1 MRAVLPVDEVVPE
14 IVSALTKDG
23 AVVVEAPP
31 GAGKTTRVPPALL
44 DAVRGDVLVLEPRRL
59 ATRMA
64 ARRVAE
70 ELGEPL
76 GQTVGYKVRFE
87 EVGSARTRLWF
98 LTEGVLTRRLVS
110 DPRLEGVGAVVL
122 DEFHERHLHG
132 DVALALLRRL
142 RRTTRPD
149 LGLVV
154 MSATLDAEPVK
165 EYLACRSVVSMGRA
179 YDVALDHL
187 PSPDDRP
194 LASQVTSAIRRA
206 LTEETSGHVLVF
218 LPGMREI
225 RQTAES
231 AAAVIEHAGAALHT
245 LHGDLSAEEQDRAVR
260 PSEARKVILS
270 TNVAE
275 SSVTIPDV
283 ACVVDA
289 GLVRRASTSPWSGLS
304 ALRVVKASRASCT
317 QRAGRAGRTRS
328 GRAYRL
334 FTKTDFDARP
344 SSDAPELQRMD
355 LAQTVLEL
363 KSSLGGAAMRALE
376 WLDAPTDASL
386 ASAEELLLRLGAVDA
401 RGEVTELGRRMLAHP
416 VHPRLARVLEES
428 RVVGDPDG
436 ACTAAAILGERD
448 LLPVRDARVASHE
461 ATEESDV
468 ERRVTLIEEVM
479 EARSTA
485 QGARAAGLDVGAT
498 LAVIKARDQLR
509 RSLRIG
515 PRGSGPGGGGP
526 AAPETTPT
534 SLRRALLA
542 GYIDRVARRVR
553 PRSLSLAL
561 AGGGT
566 AELAPQSVVR
576 DAPLV
581 IAVDAEER
589 ADRSVLVRMVSAIE
603 PEWLFDLAAD
613 RVSEVRAVE
622 WDASTERAVA
632 IERMIYDGLVLDET
646 RRTDV
651 RGPDIA
657 SALADAAIAK
667 GITAFAPDLEDLFVR
682 LRFAA
687 EHDARVTPLDDAALH
702 DLITRACEGSASFAE
717 LRAAGLGDL
726 VRAALGRTVSLVDRL
741 APSRVTLGRGRAVRV
756 SYEPGK
762 SPWIESRMQDFFGMK
777 ETPRVAEGKV
787 PLVVHLLA
795 PNHRAVQ
802 ITQDLAGFW
811 TRHYPTIRKELMR
824 KYPRH
829 QWPEDPG

>member
-1 MRAVLPVDEVVPE
+1 MRAPLPVDEVVPD
-14 IVSALTKDG
+14 IVRALVKDG

-44 DAVRGDVLVLEPRRL
+44 DAVKGDVLVLEPRRL

-70 ELGEPL
+70 EREEPL

-87 EVGSARTRLWF
+87 EVGGKATRLWF

-142 RRTTRPD
+142 RETARPD

-165 EYLACRSVVSMGRA
+165 DYLACGSVVSMGRA
-179 YDVALDHL
+179 FDVAIDHL
-187 PSPDDRP
+187 PAPDDRP
-194 LASQVTSAIRRA
+194 LAAQVTSAVRRA
-206 LTEETSGHVLVF
+206 LTEEATGHVLVF

-225 RQTAES
+225 RQAADAVAPVAER
-231 AAAVIEHAGAALHT
+231 AGAALHV

-283 ACVVDA
+283 VAVVDA
-289 GLVRRASTSPWSGLS
+289 GLVRQASTSPWSGLS

-317 QRAGRAGRTRS
+317 QRAGRAGRTRP

-334 FTKTDFDARP
+334 FTKSDHDAREVA
-344 SSDAPELQRMD
+344 DLPEVRRTD

-363 KSSLGGAAMRALE
+363 RANNVRALE
-376 WLDAPTDASL
+376 WLDAPSDASL
-386 ASAEELLLRLGAVDA
+386 AHAEELLSRLGAIDA
-401 RGEVTELGRRMLAHP
+401 RGDVTDLGRRMLAHP
-416 VHPRLARVLEES
+416 VHPRLARVLEEA
-428 RVVGDPDG
+428 RLVGDPDG
-436 ACTAAAILGERD
+436 ACAAAAILGERD
-448 LLPVRDARVASHE
+448 IVFVRDAREPSRD
-461 ATEESDV
+461 ATEASDV
-468 ERRVTLIEEVM
+468 ERRVELLEEAL
-479 EARSTA
+479 ESRSLA

-498 LAVIKARDQLR
+498 LAAARARDQLR
-509 RSLRIG
+509 RSLRG
-515 PRGSGPGGGGP
+515 TFPPS
-526 AAPETTPT
+526 TPT

-553 PRSLSLAL
+553 PRSAALAL

-566 AELAPQSVVR
+566 AELSPQSVVR
-576 DAPLV
+576 DAPLM

-589 ADRSVLVRMVSAIE
+589 AGAALVRMASAIE
-603 PEWLFDLAAD
+603 PEWLLEHAAD
-613 RVSEVRAVE
+613 RVVEARAVE
-622 WDASTERAVA
+622 WDASAERAVVV
-632 IERMIYDGLVLDET
+632 ERMTFDGLTLDET

-651 RGPDIA
+651 RDA
-657 SALADAAIAK
+657 LVARALADAALAK
-667 GITAFAPDLEDLFVR
+667 GLTTFAPELDELFVR
-682 LRFAA
+682 VRFAA
-687 EHDARVTPLDDAALH
+687 EHDARVAALDDDALRA
-702 DLITRACEGSASFAE
+702 LLAQACEGCASFSE

-726 VRAALGRTVSLVDRL
+726 VRAALGKTLALVDRL
-741 APSRVTLGRGRAVRV
+741 APPRLTLSRGRAVRV
-756 SYEPGK
+756 HYEPGK
-762 SPWIESRMQDFFGMK
+762 PPWAESRLQDFFGMK
-777 ETPRVAEGKV
+777 DTPRVADGKV

-811 TRHYPTIRKELMR
+811 TRHYPTVRKELMR

-829 QWPEDPG
+829 AWPEDPDAPPPERR